1 MIQESK
7 RDRIQKA
14 YKFLYDRGLVHSV
27 TDLAVKM
34 GRTRPGVSNAINGA
48 PEYLNDK
55 FMAAFSKTFNGI
67 FSLDWLLTGNGTM
80 LMGDDANGHVKVS
93 DAEPAPYIPTWAD
106 AFFDIMTN
114 QVKQNEAL
122 NRELRESIASV
133 NQLKAQLTEIIER
146 LNK

>member
-1 MIQESK
+1 MTQSNDKERMQI
-7 RDRIQKA
+7 A
-14 YKFLYDRGLVHSV
+14 YNYLYDNGKVHSV
-27 TDLAVKM
+27 TDLAQKM
-34 GRTRPGVSNAINGA
+34 NRSRASVSKAISGV
-48 PEYLNDK
+48 PEYLTDK

-133 NQLKAQLTEIIER
+133 NQLKVQLTEIIER